1 MALCMFEVKSSLSS
15 TGSKNFDLT
24 VLDKSCLTMYASF
37 GWRSGQV
44 LQSSRD
50 AVKAERKVQNE
61 MVKLYEN

>member
-1 MALCMFEVKSSLSS
+1 MALGMFDVKISLPT
-15 TGSKNFDLT
+15 TGSKNFDRT
-24 VLDKSCLTMYASF
+24 VLGKPWLTMYASF

-61 MVKLYEN
+61 TVK